1 MKNILLGAVLMS
13 AAMPVAAIAADLP
26 YPTKAEV
33 VVVEP
38 VFSWTGFYLGANV
51 GYGGNEFEYPFSV
64 AADGVPVASG
74 SATLDSSG
82 FFGGAQIGYNY
93 QFANNVVL
101 GVEADFEWSGIEG
114 KLDAGLAIPL
124 LPAGF
129 SANAGSEVE
138 WFGTIRARL
147 GYAFDN
153 LLVYGTG
160 GAAYGKVKSSIS
172 VAGPGF
178 LLSESADDTNW
189 GWTAGAGFEYAIN
202 NNWTLKTE
210 YLYVDLGETTAFS
223 GFLAEGVTGTLD
235 TKTTFHTAKV
245 GLNYKF

>member
-1 MKNILLGAVLMS
+1 MKNVLLGAVLMS
-13 AAMPVAAIAADLP
+13 TALPAVAVAADMP

-38 VFSWTGFYLGANV
+38 VFSWTGFYIGANV
-51 GYGGNEFEYPFSV
+51 GFGGNEFEYPFSV
-64 AADGVPVASG
+64 NAGGLPLANG
-74 SATLDSSG
+74 SASIDSSG
-82 FFGGAQIGYNY
+82 FFGGGQIGYNY

-101 GVEADFEWSGIEG
+101 GVEADFEWSGIDG
-114 KLDAGLAIPL
+114 KVDAGLNIPL
-124 LPAGF
+124 LPAAF
-129 SANAGSEVE
+129 SASAGSEVE

-147 GYAFDN
+147 GYAFDH

-172 VAGPGF
+172 VGGPGF
-178 LLSESADDTNW
+178 LLNESADDTNW

-210 YLYVDLGETTAFS
+210 YLYVDLGSVSAFN
-223 GFLAEGVTGTLD
+223 GLLAPGVFGNLD
-235 TKTTFHTAKV
+235 TETTFHTAKV